1 MQRMVIEVKKVIHN
15 ICERCNTDLTE
26 SGECVCD
33 ELSKELLDALQ
44 TA

>member
-1 MQRMVIEVKKVIHN
+1 MQITVTEIRRVKHLV
-15 ICERCNTDLTE
+15 CDRCHTDITE

-33 ELSKELLDALQ
+33 ELSREELDALQ